1 MASLYEQLMA
11 SKGAPKVAAASN
23 STQLRKAPMSLRS
36 AMRKYAEGGNVSN
49 VYEDTGTNATAAAPD
64 YSRAYDSLGGAE
76 SVNNMRNQF
85 LGMGIDENTIGSI
98 FSKYYTPEPQQG
110 MSPQAMMPP
119 EPTRPPEPRYE
130 PETLRPEPRYEP
142 ETLRPD
148 PRPEPGINPYDPR
161 VEQEAE
167 ERRRQ
172 QESMDRQRADE
183 DYYFKMRGGETPLP
197 DPRSS
202 LIDPEIYEPPP
213 RVQYGAQA
221 QTPPSNQLS
230 GIILAG
236 ASWMAGDE
244 KTKLAEEIFGQP
256 VTNTAVGGQKTSDV
270 LNQLNVF
277 ERDGG
282 TFAPGSTVVLDVGA
296 NDIAQGVAE
305 ETIRSNLEEIISKLE
320 ASGVSVVLSGQPE
333 ANSYD
338 EAITRTDLQMDDLY
352 SDIAANHPNVTLVDA
367 MSGML
372 NQKDLMDE
380 SRFHLKDN
388 DAKLAYLRKFAD
400 AIKKPR
406 QTQSPDPI
414 ADSTKLAE
422 FLQSME
428 NKS

>member
-11 SKGAPKVAAASN
+11 SKGAPQAAAAPN
-23 STQLRKAPMSLRS
+23 STQLRKAPVSLRS

-76 SVNNMRNQF
+76 SVNNLRNQF
-85 LGMGIDENTIGSI
+85 LGMGMDEDTIGSV
-98 FSKYYTPEPQQG
+98 FSKYYAPEKPQPALQTMTPPMEP
-110 MSPQAMMPP
+110 MRPQETMRPPDPP
-119 EPTRPPEPRYE
+119 EPGVN
-130 PETLRPEPRYEP
+130 L
-142 ETLRPD
+142 
-148 PRPEPGINPYDPR
+148 YDPR
-161 VEQEAE
+161 IEQEAE
-167 ERRRQ
+167 ERKRQ
-172 QESMDRQRADE
+172 QESMDRQRASE
-183 DYYFKMRGGETPLP
+183 DYYFNMRGNETPFP

-213 RVQYGAQA
+213 QVQYGGQA

-230 GIILAG
+230 GVILAG

-244 KTKLAEEIFGQP
+244 KTKLAEEVFGQP

-296 NDIAQGVAE
+296 NDIAQGVDE
-305 ETIRSNLEEIISKLE
+305 NTIRSNLDEIISRLE
-320 ASGVSVVLSGQPE
+320 ASGVTVVLSGQPE

-338 EAITRTDLQMDDLY
+338 EAIERTDLQMDDLY
-352 SDIAANHPNVTLVDA
+352 SDVAKNHPNVTLVDA
-367 MSGML
+367 MSGFL

-380 SRFHLKDN
+380 SRFHLKND
-388 DAKLAYLRKFAD
+388 DAKLEYLRKFAD
-400 AIKKPR
+400 AIKKSP
-406 QTQSPDPI
+406 QSQNSDSI

-422 FLQSME
+422 LLKSLE